1 MLFIN
6 NETGIKMIDNE
17 KTQFIIKAFKND
29 PESVYNTWFINNE
42 TRLKAFGAIRRGVEQ
57 VIKDI
62 KEGVFPNDFKGS
74 SLEVVL
80 TAITEQKQVFEGAAH
95 PFYWKPK
102 LRIPDIYEND
112 ANKTFFGQ
120 FLESCLKSKD
130 DEIIKEIIKLSHQN
144 IKGLGPSV
152 ANILYFIHPTI
163 IPPFNTAIVKG
174 FNLLFK
180 ENKKLGSWD
189 DYLEMR
195 DTILQVN
202 DQFKNLL
209 SKDMGAISGLLFDI
223 GIGQIVVD
231 ENVQI
236 VIEKEEKKREKL
248 IQKRHLD
255 VQIEIEEEH
264 THTKIQY
271 LLMKIGKSLG
281 YDVLVAS
288 NDQTKSYDN
297 KSFSFISLPELPEI
311 EAGDDVKKTIA
322 LIDVI
327 WFEKG
332 TNKFVSAYE
341 IEKSTSIYSG
351 ILRLTDLALTFPN
364 SEKISLYLVAPD
376 QREKEIIAQLKRPSL
391 IKRDGL
397 KIAYI
402 LFSELCMHCE
412 SICKLGEDHTIMNK
426 VAKGIK

>member
-1 MLFIN
+1 
-6 NETGIKMIDNE
+6 MIDQERN
-17 KTQFIIKAFKND
+17 QFIIQTYKND

-42 TRLKAFGAIRRGVEQ
+42 ARLKAFGAIRRGAEQ

-62 KEGVFPNDFKGS
+62 KEGVFPNDFKDS

-120 FLESCLKSKD
+120 FLESCLKAK
-130 DEIIKEIIKLSHQN
+130 EEQIIKEIIKLSHQN
-144 IKGLGPSV
+144 IKGLGPAV

-180 ENKKLGSWD
+180 DKKKLGSWD

-195 DTILQVN
+195 DTIIQVN

-209 SKDMGAISGLLFDI
+209 SKDLGAISGLLFDV
-223 GIGQIVVD
+223 GVGRIVVD

-236 VIEKEEKKREKL
+236 VIEKEAKKREKL
-248 IQKRHLD
+248 IQKRHQD

-271 LLMKIGKSLG
+271 LLMKIGKSLS

-288 NDQTKSYDN
+288 NDRAKSYN
-297 KSFSFISLPELPEI
+297 NESFSFISLPELPEI
-311 EAGDDVKKTIA
+311 EVRDEVKKTIA

-341 IEKSTSIYSG
+341 VEKSTSIYSG
-351 ILRLTDLALTFPN
+351 VLRLTDLALTLPN
-364 SEKISLYLVAPD
+364 SENVSLYLVAPD

-391 IKRDGL
+391 IKQDDL

-402 LFSELCMHCE
+402 LFSELCTHCE
-412 SICKLGEDHTIMNK
+412 SICKLGEDHTIMDK

>member
-1 MLFIN
+1 
-6 NETGIKMIDNE
+6 MIDQ
-17 KTQFIIKAFKND
+17 TRIQSIIQTYKAD

-42 TRLKAFGAIRRGVEQ
+42 ARLKAFGAIRRGVEQ
-57 VIKDI
+57 VITDI
-62 KEGVFPNDFKGS
+62 KEHIFPTDFKGS

-112 ANKTFFGQ
+112 INKSVFGQ
-120 FLESCLKSKD
+120 FLESCLKANR
-130 DEIIKEIIKLSHQN
+130 EEQIIKEIIKLKQQN

-163 IPPFNTAIVKG
+163 IPPFNTAMVNG

-180 ENKKLGSWD
+180 EKKKLGSWD

-202 DQFKNLL
+202 DKFRNLL

-223 GIGQIVVD
+223 GVGKIVLD
-231 ENVQI
+231 ENAEI
-236 VIEKEEKKREKL
+236 VIEKDDKKRKELLK
-248 IQKRHLD
+248 KRHD
-255 VQIEIEEEH
+255 EVQAEMEEEN

-271 LLMKIGKSLG
+271 LLMKIGKSLN
-281 YDVLVAS
+281 YDVIVAS
-288 NDQTKSYDN
+288 NDRTKSYN
-297 KSFSFISLPELPEI
+297 NENFSFISLPEFPNIKI
-311 EAGDDVKKTIA
+311 EDDVKKTIA

-332 TNKFVSAYE
+332 TNKLVSAYE
-341 IEKSTSIYSG
+341 VEKSTSIYSG
-351 ILRLTDLALTFPN
+351 ILRLTDLALTLPS
-364 SEKISLYLVAPD
+364 SEKISLYLVAPE
-376 QREKEIIAQLKRPSL
+376 QREKAIIAQLKRPAL
-391 IKRDGL
+391 AAKETIK
-397 KIAYI
+397 ISYI
-402 LFSELCMHCE
+402 LFSELCNHCE
-412 SICKLGEDHTIMNK
+412 SICKFGDDHTIMEK
-426 VAKGIK
+426 VAKRIK